1 MYYDGSCYYTND
13 KNEIYRIGSTIF
25 ANYINQLEEGLI
37 Q

>member
-25 ANYINQLEEGLI
+25 PGPHELHKPFG
-37 Q
+37 